1 MRLLKFLAI
10 GTLVAFEVGVLG
22 MIAMPN
28 VEPQYRAVY
37 IERTSDCWPHKA
49 SGAVEA
55 GRRVSFLKADA
66 EGASKHLLRCGWLSS
81 EGTGTWSI
89 GPESRLL
96 LQVKPGRAAVVDIDV
111 LPFGES
117 QRVAVTANGELV
129 AEWVLAQGGPR
140 QRTLEVPAVS
150 DGRVELAFHFPDA
163 ASPRDLG
170 LSNDRRKLAVR
181 LLFLTLRPSN

>member
-1 MRLLKFLAI
+1 MRLVKLLAI
-10 GTLVAFEVGVLG
+10 GALIAFELVVLG

-37 IERTSDCWPHKA
+37 IDRSSECWPYKV
-49 SGAVEA
+49 SGAIEP

-66 EGASKHLLRCGWLSS
+66 DRASKTVLRCGWMDA

-96 LQVKPGRAAVVDIDV
+96 LQVEPGRPAVVDLDL

-117 QRVAVTANGELV
+117 QRVSVKANGEPLT
-129 AEWVLAQGGPR
+129 EWVLEAGGQQR
-140 QRTLEVPAVS
+140 QTLEIPAIA
-150 DGRVELAFHFPDA
+150 DGRLELAFHFPDTV
-163 ASPRDLG
+163 SPRDLG
-170 LSNDRRKLAVR
+170 LSNDGRKLAVR
-181 LLFLTLRPSN
+181 LLFLTLRP